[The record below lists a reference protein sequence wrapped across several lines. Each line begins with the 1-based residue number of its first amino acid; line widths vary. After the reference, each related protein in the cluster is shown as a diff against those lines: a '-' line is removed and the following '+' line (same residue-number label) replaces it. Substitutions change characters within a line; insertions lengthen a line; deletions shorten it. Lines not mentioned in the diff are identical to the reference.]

1 MSLESHKNTQ
11 IVHSNYQHQA
21 TSIEE
26 QIELLN
32 QRGLIINDT
41 NKAKEVLSD
50 IGYYRLGFYWY
61 FFQKKKDQFIE
72 NTTLDDIIKLYYMD
86 ADLKHLLLRFL
97 HRVEINFRTKVI
109 YYVSNFY
116 KNNPTWF
123 VDNQVMTKKYTSNFK
138 KKIYTKD
145 FKHKNIAIK
154 RHHKKYGKKGYAPAW
169 KTLEHMTF
177 GAILKTYE
185 SLKDIKLKN
194 TIASLYGIENQNTF
208 INLMNTLVLLRNVCA
223 HGGILCDYQTPIGVK
238 TIKGRIKLSS
248 RNSNNVD
255 ACCKVLSCF
264 LKEISINRA
273 HELEYEL
280 KNIFEK
286 YKDHKIIS
294 KVISQK
300 IGYQPSINS

>member
-21 TSIEE
+21 TNIEE

-61 FFQKKKDQFIE
+61 FFQKKKDQFID

-123 VDNQVMTKKYTSNFK
+123 VDNQVMDKRYTSNQSPIYCISQSEVIHLCSTK
-138 KKIYTKD
+138 CSYIHHAIWRHYKKI
-145 FKHKNIAIK
+145 
-154 RHHKKYGKKGYAPAW
+154 
-169 KTLEHMTF
+169 L
-177 GAILKTYE
+177 
-185 SLKDIKLKN
+185 
-194 TIASLYGIENQNTF
+194 
-208 INLMNTLVLLRNVCA
+208 
-223 HGGILCDYQTPIGVK
+223 
-238 TIKGRIKLSS
+238 
-248 RNSNNVD
+248 
-255 ACCKVLSCF
+255 
-264 LKEISINRA
+264 
-273 HELEYEL
+273 
-280 KNIFEK
+280 
-286 YKDHKIIS
+286 
-294 KVISQK
+294 
-300 IGYQPSINS
+300 